1 MKTMVLASSYNIC
14 PLRIVSNW
22 KMSQRNL
29 GLNLTSKTPRSDVVI
44 LGLLLI
50 FSEIQLDCI

>member
-1 MKTMVLASSYNIC
+1 MVLASSYNIC

-22 KMSQRNL
+22 KMLQRNL

-44 LGLLLI
+44 LGLLLM